1 MYNGKGTKKKKMINC
16 ALSYAV
22 NKRLRRC
29 TQSIECSYLFVA
41 CYTQRDQSR
50 KELGPETRRINWP
63 ILIALM
69 KEQINQHC
77 FIWGYTMQRPISITY
92 AITHEQCITVAYI
105 YIYIYLEDKSYL
117 PGLSAIR
124 PIKRINLVLLLIS
137 KKRLKKR
144 ESNASFRVTNRHV
157 EWVTK
162 NR

>member
-1 MYNGKGTKKKKMINC
+1 MYTEHRVLIPIRS
-16 ALSYAV
+16 L
-22 NKRLRRC
+22 L
-29 TQSIECSYLFVA
+29 
-41 CYTQRDQSR
+41 YTQRDQSR

-77 FIWGYTMQRPISITY
+77 FIWGYTMQRPISIRDHTRTMHPGCIYTY
-92 AITHEQCITVAYI
+92 ICV
-105 YIYIYLEDKSYL
+105 YIYIYLQDKSYL

-157 EWVTK
+157 E
-162 NR
+162 